1 MALRDLI
8 LASLHHLA
16 MLLLIAA
23 LVAEWILLRA
33 PLDNRQVT
41 RLVRVD
47 AGYGLA
53 ALLILAIG
61 ALRVRYGLKGT
72 GYYLHNPWF
81 WAKLGT
87 FAAIG
92 LLSLVPTLRLL
103 GWRRQA
109 RLQPTWSP
117 NAAQVRTLQR
127 LIGVE
132 LGLLA
137 VLVVLAA
144 AMARYGMTLLVLPI

>member
-1 MALRDLI
+1 MGTVDLL
-8 LASLHHLA
+8 LAALHHLA
-16 MLLLIAA
+16 MLLLIAT
-23 LVAEWILLRA
+23 LVAEWTLLRA
-33 PLDNRQVT
+33 PLDHRQLA

-47 AGYGLA
+47 ALYGLA

-61 ALRVRYGLKGT
+61 ALRVRYGLKGAD
-72 GYYLHNPWF
+72 YYLHNPWF
-81 WAKLGT
+81 WAKLGA
-87 FAAIG
+87 FATIG

-103 GWRRQA
+103 RWRRQA
-109 RLQPTWSP
+109 RLQPTWAP
-117 NAAQVRTLQR
+117 DTAQVRTLQR

-144 AMARYGMTLLVLPI
+144 AMARYGIL

>member
-1 MALRDLI
+1 MRRRTTANWRGWSRRRRLRAGRAADPGDRCPARALR
-8 LASLHHLA
+8 AQGRR
-16 MLLLIAA
+16 LL
-23 LVAEWILLRA
+23 
-33 PLDNRQVT
+33 
-41 RLVRVD
+41 
-47 AGYGLA
+47 
-53 ALLILAIG
+53 
-61 ALRVRYGLKGT
+61 
-72 GYYLHNPWF
+72 YLHTSWF

-92 LLSLVPTLRLL
+92 LISLVPTLRLL

>member
-1 MALRDLI
+1 MGTVDLL
-8 LASLHHLA
+8 LAALHHLA

-23 LVAEWILLRA
+23 LVAEWTLLRA
-33 PLDNRQVT
+33 PLERIQLT
-41 RLVRVD
+41 RLVRID
-47 AGYGLA
+47 AMYGVA

-61 ALRVRYGLKGT
+61 ALRVRYGVKGAD
-72 GYYLHNPWF
+72 YYLHNPWF

-103 GWRRQA
+103 RWRRQA

-144 AMARYGMTLLVLPI
+144 AMARDGML

>member
-1 MALRDLI
+1 MGNVDLL
-8 LASLHHLA
+8 LAALHHLA

-23 LVAEWILLRA
+23 LVAEWALLRA
-33 PLDNRQVT
+33 PLARIPLT
-41 RLVRVD
+41 RLVRID
-47 AGYGLA
+47 AMYGVA

-61 ALRVRYGLKGT
+61 ALRVRYGLKGAD
-72 GYYLHNPWF
+72 YYLHNPWF

-103 GWRRQA
+103 RWRRQA
-109 RLQPTWSP
+109 RRQPDWAP
-117 NAAQVRTLQR
+117 PPAQVRTLQC
-127 LIGVE
+127 L
-132 LGLLA
+132 LGLELALVA

-144 AMARYGMTLLVLPI
+144 AMARYRMF

>member
-1 MALRDLI
+1 MGTVDLL
-8 LASLHHLA
+8 LAALHHLA

-23 LVAEWILLRA
+23 LVAEWTLLRA
-33 PLDNRQVT
+33 PLERIQLT
-41 RLVRVD
+41 RLVRID
-47 AGYGLA
+47 AMYGVA

-61 ALRVRYGLKGT
+61 ALRVRYGVKGAD
-72 GYYLHNPWF
+72 YYLHTPWF

-103 GWRRQA
+103 RWRRQA

-117 NAAQVRTLQR
+117 DTAQVRTLQR

-144 AMARYGMTLLVLPI
+144 AMARYGMT

>member
-23 LVAEWILLRA
+23 LVAEWTLLRA
-33 PLDNRQVT
+33 PPDHRQLA
-41 RLVRVD
+41 RLVRAD

-53 ALLILAIG
+53 ALLILVVG
-61 ALRVRYGLKGT
+61 ALRVRYGLKGAD
-72 GYYLHNPWF
+72 YYLHTPWF

-92 LLSLVPTLRLL
+92 LISLVPTLRLL
-103 GWRRQA
+103 RWRRQA

-144 AMARYGMTLLVLPI
+144 AMARDGVP

>member
-16 MLLLIAA
+16 M
-23 LVAEWILLRA
+23 
-33 PLDNRQVT
+33 T

-61 ALRVRYGLKGT
+61 ALRVSYGLKGAD
-72 GYYLHNPWF
+72 YYLRNPWF

-103 GWRRQA
+103 RWRRQA

-117 NAAQVRTLQR
+117 NAALVRTLQR
-127 LIGVE
+127 LIGAE

-144 AMARYGMTLLVLPI
+144 AMARNGMP

>member
-1 MALRDLI
+1 MGTVDLL
-8 LASLHHLA
+8 LAALHHLA

-23 LVAEWILLRA
+23 LVAEWALLRT
-33 PLDNRQVT
+33 PLARIQLT
-41 RLVRVD
+41 RLVRID
-47 AGYGLA
+47 AMYGVA

-61 ALRVRYGLKGT
+61 ALRVRYGLKGAD
-72 GYYLHNPWF
+72 YYLHNPWF

-103 GWRRQA
+103 RWRRQA
-109 RLQPTWSP
+109 RRQPDWTP
-117 NAAQVRTLQR
+117 PPTQVRTLQR
-127 LIGVE
+127 L
-132 LGLLA
+132 LGLELALVA

-144 AMARYGMTLLVLPI
+144 AMARYRMF

>member
-23 LVAEWILLRA
+23 LVAEWALLHA
-33 PLDNRQVT
+33 PLDHRQLA

-61 ALRVRYGLKGT
+61 ALRVRYGLKGAD
-72 GYYLHNPWF
+72 YYLHTPWF

-103 GWRRQA
+103 RWRRQA

-144 AMARYGMTLLVLPI
+144 AMARNGMP

>member
-1 MALRDLI
+1 M
-8 LASLHHLA
+8 
-16 MLLLIAA
+16 
-23 LVAEWILLRA
+23 
-33 PLDNRQVT
+33 
-41 RLVRVD
+41 
-47 AGYGLA
+47 A

-61 ALRVRYGLKGT
+61 ALRVRYGLKGAD
-72 GYYLHNPWF
+72 YSLHTPWF

-103 GWRRQA
+103 RWRRQA

-144 AMARYGMTLLVLPI
+144 AMARNGMP

>member
-16 MLLLIAA
+16 MLLLIAT
-23 LVAEWILLRA
+23 LVAEWTLLRA
-33 PLDNRQVT
+33 PLDRHQLA
-41 RLVRVD
+41 RLVRAD

-53 ALLILAIG
+53 ALLILVVG
-61 ALRVRYGLKGT
+61 ALRVRYGLKGAD
-72 GYYLHNPWF
+72 YYLHTPWF

-103 GWRRQA
+103 RWRRQA

-144 AMARYGMTLLVLPI
+144 AMARNGMP

>member
-1 MALRDLI
+1 MGTVDLL
-8 LASLHHLA
+8 LAALHHLA

-23 LVAEWILLRA
+23 LVVEWTLLRA
-33 PLDNRQVT
+33 PPDHRQLT

-61 ALRVRYGLKGT
+61 ALRVRYGLKGA
-72 GYYLHNPWF
+72 GYYLHTSWF

-92 LLSLVPTLRLL
+92 LISLVPTLRLL

-109 RLQPTWSP
+109 RLLPTWSP

-137 VLVVLAA
+137 VLVVLVVLAA
-144 AMARYGMTLLVLPI
+144 AMARNGMP

>member
-1 MALRDLI
+1 M
-8 LASLHHLA
+8 
-16 MLLLIAA
+16 
-23 LVAEWILLRA
+23 
-33 PLDNRQVT
+33 
-41 RLVRVD
+41 
-47 AGYGLA
+47 
-53 ALLILAIG
+53 
-61 ALRVRYGLKGT
+61 RYGLKGAD
-72 GYYLHNPWF
+72 YHLHNPWF
-81 WAKLGT
+81 WAKLGA

-103 GWRRQA
+103 RWRRQA
-109 RLQPTWSP
+109 RLEPAWSP

-144 AMARYGMTLLVLPI
+144 AMARNGMPRLVLPI

>member
-23 LVAEWILLRA
+23 LVAEWTLLHA
-33 PLDNRQVT
+33 PLDHRQLA
-41 RLVRVD
+41 RLVRAD

-53 ALLILAIG
+53 ALLILVVG
-61 ALRVRYGLKGT
+61 GLRVRYGLKGAD
-72 GYYLHNPWF
+72 YYLHNPWF
-81 WAKLGT
+81 WAKLGA
-87 FAAIG
+87 FATIG

-103 GWRRQA
+103 RWRRQA
-109 RLQPTWSP
+109 RLQPTWAP
-117 NAAQVRTLQR
+117 DTAQVRTLQR

-144 AMARYGMTLLVLPI
+144 AMARYGIS